1 MQVLG
6 GHGNPDPH
14 SSYYTVRLATLQ
26 KFVVQDAL
34 ALLKFYTASDPKG
47 LRCRNFHSETSIS
60 LKGRKIG
67 FSRDLLSVFHA
78 PPGKYKPQKLWKT
91 CSPRTW
97 FASMNMQQIVPRAG
111 NLLCEGYSCSTY
123 GYPCF
128 LVLNPQFRWFKPQEW
143 RGKTPFA
150 ILHLFFFFSFYVVL
164 AFHIPQLFFALGKK
178 SAGSLYFR
186 SQLFWISNSRSNHTC
201 PRKSLSMFCVFRS
214 RGCPG
219 GGSWSLQ

>member
-111 NLLCEGYSCSTY
+111 NLLCEGYLCCIY

-143 RGKTPFA
+143 RRENPLCHF
-150 ILHLFFFFSFYVVL
+150 ILIFLFFLLCCTGFSHSSTIFC
-164 AFHIPQLFFALGKK
+164 FRKK
-178 SAGSLYFR
+178 ECWLIIF
-186 SQLFWISNSRSNHTC
+186 
-201 PRKSLSMFCVFRS
+201 
-214 RGCPG
+214 
-219 GGSWSLQ
+219 